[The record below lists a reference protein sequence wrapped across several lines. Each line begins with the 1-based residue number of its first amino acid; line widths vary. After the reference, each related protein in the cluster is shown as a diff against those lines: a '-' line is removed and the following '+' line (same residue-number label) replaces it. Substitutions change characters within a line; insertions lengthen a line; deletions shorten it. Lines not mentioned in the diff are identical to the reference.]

1 VKRVNGRLIQI
12 STDYVFSGE
21 KGNYVEEDKRDPINI
36 YGKTKREAEDII
48 MNSEIDY
55 TIIRTSGIFGINEAT
70 GKTNFFLW
78 VYRNLREKREIQ
90 LVKDQFYSP
99 TLNTFLARA
108 IKEIYERD
116 LSGIFHFSSQDRI
129 SRYDFGILV
138 SEIFNLE
145 KYLIKEAYMSD
156 MMWIA
161 RRPKDSSLNNK
172 KSLLTLN
179 NRPVNVKDEIKFLK
193 ESLGKGIL

>member
-78 VYRNLREKREIQ
+78 VYRNLREKREIH

-116 LSGIFHFSSQDRI
+116 LSGIFHFSS
-129 SRYDFGILV
+129 
-138 SEIFNLE
+138 
-145 KYLIKEAYMSD
+145 
-156 MMWIA
+156 
-161 RRPKDSSLNNK
+161 
-172 KSLLTLN
+172 
-179 NRPVNVKDEIKFLK
+179 
-193 ESLGKGIL
+193 